1 MRDLSPPSPIHPQ
14 STAPRERVITIGR
27 HKISDKTDAFVIAEI
42 GHNHQGSLEK
52 AKELVHSAYMAGAHA
67 VKLQKRHNK
76 TLFTREFYDKPY
88 ENENSFGST
97 YGRHREAL
105 EFGRREYAEL
115 AELAKKLKLEF
126 MATAFDFRSADF
138 LREFDL
144 SAYKIASGD
153 LKTIPLI
160 RRVAKLEKPV
170 ILSSGG
176 GTMEE
181 IRRACRAVLEVNPC
195 LVLLHCVAT
204 YPNQAHELNL
214 HMITTL
220 REEFPEVVI
229 GLSDHYNGI
238 AMAPVAYVLGARVFE
253 KHFTLNRASK
263 GTDNAFSLE
272 PIGLHKML
280 RDLRRTRE
288 ALGDGVKRILP
299 QEAEAIRKMGKSLVA
314 ARDIPAGAVLRKADI
329 AMKSPGTGLDPSHFD
344 TFIGKKTSR
353 AIKEDEFLSLDA
365 LETRRR

>member
-1 MRDLSPPSPIHPQ
+1 MRDLSPLSPKSSHPAG
-14 STAPRERVITIGR
+14 SRERAITIGR

-52 AKELVHSAYMAGAHA
+52 AKELLHSAYMAGAHA

-76 TLFTREFYDKPY
+76 TLFTRAFYDKPY

-105 EFGRREYAEL
+105 EFGRREYTEL
-115 AELAKKLKLEF
+115 ADLARKLKLEF
-126 MATAFDFRSADF
+126 LATAFDFRSADF

-160 RRVAKLEKPV
+160 RRVASLGKPV

-181 IRRACRAVLEVNPC
+181 IRNACRAVLEVNPR

-204 YPNQAHELNL
+204 YPNQAQELNL
-214 HMITTL
+214 RMITTL
-220 REEFPEVVI
+220 RDEFPEVLI

-238 AMAPVAYVLGARVFE
+238 AMAPVAYVLGARIFE
-253 KHFTLNRASK
+253 KHFTLNRAWK

-299 QEAEAIRKMGKSLVA
+299 QEAEAIRKMAKSLVA
-314 ARDIPAGAVLRKADI
+314 ARDLPAGAVLRKADI
-329 AMKSPGTGLDPSHFD
+329 AMKSPGGGLDPSHLD
-344 TFIGKKTSR
+344 ELVGKKTCR
-353 AIKEDEFLSLDA
+353 AIREDECFSFDA
-365 LETRRR
+365 LERDR

>member
-1 MRDLSPPSPIHPQ
+1 MRNLSPIHPQ

-27 HKISDKTDAFVIAEI
+27 HEISDKGDAFVIAEI

-52 AKELVHSAYMAGAHA
+52 AKELFQSAHMAGAHA

-76 TLFTREFYDKPY
+76 TLFTRTFYDKPY

-97 YGRHREAL
+97 YGRHRQAL
-105 EFGRREYAEL
+105 EFGRRDYAEL
-115 AELAKKLKLEF
+115 ADLAKKLKMEF
-126 MATAFDFRSADF
+126 MATAFDLRSVDF
-138 LREFDL
+138 LIEFDL

-160 RRVAKLEKPV
+160 RRVARLGKPV

-176 GTMEE
+176 GSMDE
-181 IRRACRAVLEVNPC
+181 IRRASHAVLEVNPR

-220 REEFPEVVI
+220 REEFPQVVI

-253 KHFTLNRASK
+253 KHFTLNRAWK
-263 GTDNAFSLE
+263 GTDQAFSLE

-299 QEAEAIRKMGKSLVA
+299 QESEAIRKMGKSLVA
-314 ARDIPAGAVLRKADI
+314 ARDIPVGKVLRKADI

-344 TFIGKKTSR
+344 AFLGKRTSR
-353 AIKEDEFLSLDA
+353 TLKADEFLSVDA
-365 LETRRR
+365 IEQDGA

>member
-1 MRDLSPPSPIHPQ
+1 MRDLSPMQ
-14 STAPRERVITIGR
+14 PRSVVSNERVITIGR
-27 HKISDKTDAFVIAEI
+27 HRISDKTDAFVIAEI

-52 AKELVHSAYMAGAHA
+52 AKELFHSAYMAGAHA

-76 TLFTREFYDKPY
+76 TLFTSAFYDKPY
-88 ENENSFGST
+88 ENENSFGNT

-115 AELAKKLKLEF
+115 AELATRLKLEF
-126 MATAFDFRSADF
+126 MATAFDLRSVDF
-138 LREFDL
+138 LSEFDL
-144 SAYKIASGD
+144 SAFKIASGD
-153 LKTIPLI
+153 LKTFPLI
-160 RRVAKLEKPV
+160 RRVAKLGKPV

-181 IRRACRAVLEVNPC
+181 IRRACRTVLEVNPS

-220 REEFPEVVI
+220 REEFPGIVI

-253 KHFTLNRASK
+253 KHFTLNRAWK
-263 GTDNAFSLE
+263 GTDQAFSLE

-299 QEAEAIRKMGKSLVA
+299 QEIEAIRKMGKSLVA
-314 ARDIPAGAVLRKADI
+314 ARDLPAGAVLRKTDI
-329 AMKSPGTGLDPSHFD
+329 AMKSPGAGVDPSHFD
-344 TFIGKKTSR
+344 DLLGRTTCR
-353 AIKEDEFLSLDA
+353 AIKRDEYFSFDD
-365 LETRRR
+365 LEQERR

>member
-1 MRDLSPPSPIHPQ
+1 MRDLSPIHSQ
-14 STAPRERVITIGR
+14 SGASASGERVITIGR

-52 AKELVHSAYMAGAHA
+52 AKELFHSAYMAGAHA

-76 TLFTREFYDKPY
+76 TLFTRAFYDKPY
-88 ENENSFGST
+88 ENENSFGNT
-97 YGRHREAL
+97 YGQHREAL

-115 AELAKKLKLEF
+115 SELARKLKMEF

-138 LREFDL
+138 LSEFEL
-144 SAYKIASGD
+144 SAYKIASAD

-160 RRVAKLEKPV
+160 RRVAKLGKPV

-181 IRRACRAVLEVNPC
+181 IRRACRTALELNPS

-220 REEFPEVVI
+220 REQFPGIVI

-253 KHFTLNRASK
+253 KHFTLNRAWK
-263 GTDNAFSLE
+263 GTDQAFSLE

-299 QEAEAIRKMGKSLVA
+299 QEVEAISKMSKSLVA
-314 ARDIPAGAVLRKADI
+314 ARDLPAGAVLRKADI
-329 AMKSPGTGLDPSHFD
+329 AMKSPGTGLDPSHFENL
-344 TFIGKKTSR
+344 IGKKTCHPIR
-353 AIKEDEFLSLDA
+353 CDECFSFDDLVQ
-365 LETRRR
+365 ERK

>member
-1 MRDLSPPSPIHPQ
+1 
-14 STAPRERVITIGR
+14 
-27 HKISDKTDAFVIAEI
+27 
-42 GHNHQGSLEK
+42 
-52 AKELVHSAYMAGAHA
+52 
-67 VKLQKRHNK
+67 
-76 TLFTREFYDKPY
+76 
-88 ENENSFGST
+88 
-97 YGRHREAL
+97 
-105 EFGRREYAEL
+105 
-115 AELAKKLKLEF
+115 
-126 MATAFDFRSADF
+126 
-138 LREFDL
+138 
-144 SAYKIASGD
+144 
-153 LKTIPLI
+153 
-160 RRVAKLEKPV
+160 
-170 ILSSGG
+170 
-176 GTMEE
+176 MEE
-181 IRRACRAVLEVNPC
+181 IRRASHAVLEVNPR

-220 REEFPEVVI
+220 REEFPQVVI

-253 KHFTLNRASK
+253 KHFTLNRAWK
-263 GTDNAFSLE
+263 GTDQAFSLE

-344 TFIGKKTSR
+344 AFLGKRTSR
-353 AIKEDEFLSLDA
+353 AIKEDDFLSFDT
-365 LETRRR
+365 LEQDGA

>member
-1 MRDLSPPSPIHPQ
+1 MRNLSPIHPQ

-27 HKISDKTDAFVIAEI
+27 HQVSDKTDAFVIAEI

-52 AKELVHSAYMAGAHA
+52 AKELFQSAHMAGAHA

-76 TLFTREFYDKPY
+76 TLFTRPFYDKPY
-88 ENENSFGST
+88 ENENSFGTT
-97 YGRHREAL
+97 YGRHRQAL

-115 AELAKKLKLEF
+115 AELAKKLKMEF
-126 MATAFDFRSADF
+126 MATAFDFRSVDF

-160 RRVAKLEKPV
+160 RRVAKLGKPV

-176 GTMEE
+176 GSMEE
-181 IRRACRAVLEVNPC
+181 IRRASHAVLEVNPR

-214 HMITTL
+214 QMITTL
-220 REEFPEVVI
+220 REEFPQVVI

-253 KHFTLNRASK
+253 KHFTLNRAWK
-263 GTDNAFSLE
+263 GTDQAFSLE

-299 QEAEAIRKMGKSLVA
+299 QENEAIRKMGKSLVA
-314 ARDIPAGAVLRKADI
+314 ARDIPAGTVLRKADI

-344 TFIGKKTSR
+344 AFLGKKTAR
-353 AIKEDEFLSLDA
+353 AIKEDDFLSVDTVEKDGA
-365 LETRRR
+365 